1 MKRNTCLTVLGFF
14 SSALSYSAFLFSA
27 LFFSTLI
34 FTGMAAPA
42 VSANTVT
49 TDNSRKLQELQ
60 REITETQNNLKH
72 ADKEKSR
79 LNKQLQS
86 FELKL
91 AGSHRKKRLLKIEIV
106 NLEDD
111 LSALTQRRNQLKR
124 SSKLQLQQL
133 NNEVAVAY
141 RTGQQEPIKLLLNI
155 ENPQELNRTLKYYD
169 YFVAA
174 RARELGKYRSALAE
188 INTISS
194 TINSTRDTLISER
207 SSLDQEQRRLEE
219 NRKQRQQL
227 LVRFQQQYSSENAR
241 LKKLQ
246 NEESHLQSVIETIQL
261 KARQVA
267 TGAPFGKQSGK
278 LPWPVEGKLISA
290 FGDQRASSLRWS
302 GWLLQAGEG
311 STVRTIHPGTV
322 VFSDYLRGHGLL
334 VIVDHGDGYLSLYA
348 HNQTLVRNVG
358 ERVKGGDTI
367 ARVGSSGGIK
377 RSALYF
383 EIRHNGKAVNP
394 KSWLRRR
401 S

>member
-1 MKRNTCLTVLGFF
+1 MTRNAYRAVLGFF
-14 SSALSYSAFLFSA
+14 FSSFFFSA
-27 LFFSTLI
+27 LIFS
-34 FTGMAAPA
+34 GMAPA
-42 VSANTVT
+42 VSANTVA
-49 TDNSRKLQELQ
+49 TDNSHKLQELQ
-60 REITETQNNLKH
+60 REITETQNNLQH

-91 AGSHRKKRLLKIEIV
+91 AASHRKKRLLKIEIAT
-106 NLEDD
+106 LEDE
-111 LSALTQRRNQLKR
+111 LKALMQRREQLKR

-141 RTGQQEPIKLLLNI
+141 RLGQQEPIKLLLNI
-155 ENPQELNRTLKYYD
+155 QDPQELNRTLKYYD
-169 YFVAA
+169 YFVVA
-174 RARELGKYRSALAE
+174 RTRELGKYRSALAE
-188 INTISS
+188 ISTISS
-194 TINSTRDTLISER
+194 TINSKRDTLISER
-207 SSLDQEQRRLEE
+207 SSLDQEQRRLEK
-219 NRKQRQQL
+219 NHKQRQQL
-227 LVRFQQQYSSENAR
+227 LVKFQHQYSSENAR

-246 NEESHLQSVIETIQL
+246 NEENHLQSVIETIQL
-261 KARQVA
+261 KARQAA

-278 LPWPVEGKLISA
+278 LPWPVKGKLVSA

-302 GWLLQAGEG
+302 GWLLQASEG
-311 STVRTIHPGTV
+311 STVRAIHPGIV

-348 HNQTLVRNVG
+348 HNQTLIRNVG

-377 RSALYF
+377 SSALYF

-394 KSWLRRR
+394 KSWLRSR

>member
-1 MKRNTCLTVLGFF
+1 MKRNACLAVLGFF
-14 SSALSYSAFLFSA
+14 SSSFSYSAFLFSA

-34 FTGMAAPA
+34 FTSMAAPA
-42 VSANTVT
+42 VSANTAA

-60 REITETQNNLKH
+60 REIIETQNNLQH
-72 ADKEKSR
+72 ADRGKTR
-79 LNKQLQS
+79 FNKQLQS

-91 AGSHRKKRLLKIEIV
+91 AASQRKKRLLKIEIV
-106 NLEDD
+106 NLEDE
-111 LSALTQRRNQLKR
+111 LKTLTQRRNQLKR

-141 RTGQQEPIKLLLNI
+141 RLGQQEPIKLLLNI
-155 ENPQELNRTLKYYD
+155 EDPQELNRTLKYYD

-174 RARELGKYRSALAE
+174 RTRELGKYRSALAE
-188 INTISS
+188 IRTISS
-194 TINSTRDTLISER
+194 TINSKRDTLISER
-207 SSLDQEQRRLEE
+207 SSLEQEQQRLEE
-219 NRKQRQQL
+219 HRKQRQQL
-227 LVRFQQQYSSENAR
+227 LAKFQQQYSSENAR
-241 LKKLQ
+241 LKKLK
-246 NEESHLQSVIETIQL
+246 NEENYLQSVIETIQL
-261 KARQVA
+261 KARQA
-267 TGAPFGKQSGK
+267 TTGAPFGKQSGK

-302 GWLLQAGEG
+302 GWLLQASEG